1 MQSLQFS
8 TWNTNHTEQNR
19 GQSSKYISNSCWLVR
34 EGATQIIKKISG
46 GYLVRP
52 ENVNQLLPHH
62 SFITLKQRLD
72 IINGIKKG
80 QGIHI
85 NQQKPSLEAF

>member
-1 MQSLQFS
+1 M
-8 TWNTNHTEQNR
+8 
-19 GQSSKYISNSCWLVR
+19 
-34 EGATQIIKKISG
+34 
-46 GYLVRP
+46 RP
-52 ENVNQLLPHH
+52 ENLNQLLPHH

-85 NQQKPSLEAF
+85 NQQKPSLEAFLSPPFSGDWPRKTIGMGA

>member
-1 MQSLQFS
+1 M
-8 TWNTNHTEQNR
+8 
-19 GQSSKYISNSCWLVR
+19 
-34 EGATQIIKKISG
+34 
-46 GYLVRP
+46 RP
-52 ENVNQLLPHH
+52 ANLNQLLPHH